1 MNMQSFYRTR
11 NPRESNKKN
20 TAVSLQVN
28 CCGVVSQEKPF
39 SSRGIRRD
47 LYFLYLLEGLLT
59 MPDCTMKPGD
69 VIIIEPEHHY
79 QYKSVENT
87 TYLWI
92 HFTGLDAMH
101 SSIKALGQLNTKR
114 QIGIHPEIKDCFQ
127 RLFREFMVNDAHA
140 SALSVCLLREILLL
154 TERYAD
160 VTKIKDIPLKAID
173 YLHSHFR
180 EEVSITYLAKIEQV
194 SLTSLRCMF
203 HSHTGVSP
211 NTYLIMLRMDAA
223 CRMLTQTDIPICDI
237 AAEVGYSDPYY
248 FSRIFKKK
256 IGKSPLRY
264 RKEA

>member
-1 MNMQSFYRTR
+1 MNMQSFYRNR
-11 NPRESNKKN
+11 NPGESNEKN

-28 CCGVVSQEKPF
+28 CCGVVSQERPF
-39 SSRGIRRD
+39 SSYGIRRD
-47 LYFLYLLEGLLT
+47 FYYLYLLEGQLT
-59 MPDCTMKPGD
+59 MADCVLLPGD
-69 VIIIEPEHHY
+69 VIIIEPEQHY
-79 QYKSVENT
+79 RYKSIENT
-87 TYLWI
+87 TYLWV

-101 SSIKALGQLNTKR
+101 SGIKALGQLNTKR
-114 QIGIHPEIKDCFQ
+114 QIGIHPEIRDCFQ
-127 RLFREFMVNDAHA
+127 RLFREFMVNDSHA
-140 SALSVCLLREILLL
+140 GALSVCLLRELLLL
-154 TERYAD
+154 TERYSD
-160 VTKIKDIPLKAID
+160 VSGTKDMPLKAID

-180 EEVSITYLAKIEQV
+180 EDVSIADLAEIQQV

-211 NTYLIMLRMDAA
+211 NAYLITLRMDAA
-223 CRMLTQTDIPICDI
+223 CRLLVQSDLPVSDI